1 MVVTTTT
8 TKAMTLSLRV
18 DKAKEVAVSEEETD
32 TVEDKMNMVN
42 DRADMAVE
50 EETHMDSSRAGTV
63 DSKVEDMI
71 HNKVEVV
78 TEEKRDDTKEEK
90 AVTKAERSEERSD
103 MRADNTAKKVV
114 GASAMEVRVK
124 ARATE
129 VVEIVDTVE
138 DSRGVSEVSEGTK
151 AGAMEASN
159 KAATAADNRAA
170 TEVEMTVIHRR
181 TIRLAVLHNMR
192 AATDPKTQTCFRT
205 PWVS

>member
-1 MVVTTTT
+1 MSTAAVAVVVTTTT

-32 TVEDKMNMVN
+32 TVEDKMNM
-42 DRADMAVE
+42 
-50 EETHMDSSRAGTV
+50 DSSRADTVAAVAGTV

-151 AGAMEASN
+151 VGAMEASN